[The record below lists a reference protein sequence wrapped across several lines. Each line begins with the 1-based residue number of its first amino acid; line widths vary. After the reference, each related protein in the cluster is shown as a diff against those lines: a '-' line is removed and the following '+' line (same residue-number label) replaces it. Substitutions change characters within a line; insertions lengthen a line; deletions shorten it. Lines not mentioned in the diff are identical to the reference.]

1 MNHLML
7 AMLVKGY
14 LTASAI
20 YAAIKAVNL
29 FEPEGIILIVTNYT
43 GDRINFGLA
52 REWAVNDGIKVE
64 IVIVGEDCALTLPDR
79 SAGRRGLSGT
89 ILVHKIAGALAE
101 FGEPMDQILL
111 TLEEENEMA
120 LGLGVHGE
128 AGVKNVEM
136 MSCKE
141 TVQLMI
147 NHMMDKESESRIDL
161 NHGEEI
167 ILLINN
173 LGGTTN
179 LEIGIITNDV
189 VKELTGRGFKIM
201 KIFTGA
207 FVTSQEMAGFFITIL
222 KSTRSLYKGNVDL
235 IPLLEMT
242 TETPVFVGSGR
253 YNDDDPTPNMEL
265 FESIESAPEMRKI
278 PEIDPREGN
287 LLKQCVITSCQT
299 LISIKEKL
307 NEYDRGSGDGD
318 CGSTHSRGA
327 SAILQD
333 LQLFDFQYP
342 ADIFQR
348 LAIICGEAMGGSSGG
363 MYSVLFDGIS
373 RKLSRKD
380 KFCLKHLWE
389 SLQEGIDSVIKYG
402 GAKPGDRTM
411 LDVLIPVSDKLGRYV
426 TIENNISYNDLKEI
440 AERSAQ
446 DTKAMKARAGRAS
459 YVDQKQLVNPDPGA
473 IAVSKIITS
482 CLSVLSKNRK

>member
-1 MNHLML
+1 
-7 AMLVKGY
+7 
-14 LTASAI
+14 
-20 YAAIKAVNL
+20 
-29 FEPEGIILIVTNYT
+29 
-43 GDRINFGLA
+43 
-52 REWAVNDGIKVE
+52 
-64 IVIVGEDCALTLPDR
+64 
-79 SAGRRGLSGT
+79 
-89 ILVHKIAGALAE
+89 
-101 FGEPMDQILL
+101 MDQILL
-111 TLEEENEMA
+111 TLEEVTKNMGTIGICLSPCSLPGSKAPSFTLKENEMA

-128 AGVKNVEM
+128 AGVRNVEM

-222 KSTRSLYKGNVDL
+222 KSTRSLYKRNVDL
-235 IPLLEMT
+235 IPLLEMA

-253 YNDDDPTPNMEL
+253 YDDNDPTPNMEL
-265 FESIESAPEMRKI
+265 FESIESAPVMRKI

-327 SAILQD
+327 SAVLQD

-348 LAIICGEAMGGSSGG
+348 LAIICGEVMGGTSGG

-373 RKLSRKD
+373 RKLSRND

-446 DTKAMKARAGRAS
+446 DTKTMKARAGRAS

-482 CLSVLSKNRK
+482 CLSVLSKYRK